1 MLTGS
6 KPALSPDASDGSAPL
21 SPELQAFAAW
31 LLSNHQV
38 IECKA
43 AVNAFLFEI
52 ECTANNP
59 IDGVMEAEPQ
69 ELDSGTWFLARVSGL
84 PATDARGGIVSIV
97 RNEANWNA
105 ESGLQSE
112 QQIPAFHSPR
122 GEMFARDASDE
133 LNAIRAELD
142 KAHAVVAA
150 AIQIVGG
157 YSMMNHQGFYLVG
170 RAEYERLQ
178 RALGPYRELP
188 RDAAEHSANTQQ

>member
-1 MLTGS
+1 MLIGN
-6 KPALSPDASDGSAPL
+6 KPALSPDASAENALL
-21 SPELQAFAAW
+21 SPELQMFAAW
-31 LLSNHQV
+31 LLGNPQV

-84 PATDARGGIVSIV
+84 PAPDARGGIVSIV
-97 RNEANWNA
+97 RDNVN
-105 ESGLQSE
+105 
-112 QQIPAFHSPR
+112 ISPR
-122 GEMFARDASDE
+122 GEMFDVGVCDE
-133 LNAIRAELD
+133 VRSLRTELD

-157 YSMMNHQGFYLVG
+157 YAMLDHQGRYLVG
-170 RAEYERLQ
+170 RTEYERLQ
-178 RALGPYRELP
+178 RALEPYRETRP
-188 RDAAEHSANTQQ
+188 MDAVAQH